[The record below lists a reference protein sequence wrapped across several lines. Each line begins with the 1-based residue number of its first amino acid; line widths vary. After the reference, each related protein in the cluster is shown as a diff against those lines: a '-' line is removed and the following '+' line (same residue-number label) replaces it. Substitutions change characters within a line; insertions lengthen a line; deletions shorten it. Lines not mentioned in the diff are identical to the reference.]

1 MILLLI
7 RHADAGERDPARY
20 PDDTERPITRRGR
33 KAMARV
39 CRVLRRRDFMPDLI
53 FSSPWTRAWQTSEI
67 VADELT
73 AGEVEPVELP
83 ALTDSPHLDPIADAI
98 GDRGSDEIVALV
110 GHDPWI
116 SELGSLLLT
125 SSPERLV
132 IDFPKGGVLG
142 LDLARVEA
150 GGAELRFLLRPKM
163 A

>member
-7 RHADAGERDPARY
+7 RHADAGERDPTRY
-20 PDDTERPITRRGR
+20 PDDTERPITRKGR

-39 CRVLRRRDFMPDLI
+39 CRVLRRRDLTPDLI
-53 FSSPWTRAWQTSEI
+53 LSSPWTRAWQTAEI

-73 AGEVEPVELP
+73 AGEVEPAELA
-83 ALTDSPHLDPIADAI
+83 ALTESPRLEPIAGAI
-98 GDRGSDEIVALV
+98 GERGSDDIVALV

-125 SSPERLV
+125 GSPERLS

-142 LDLARVEA
+142 MDLARVEA
-150 GGAELRFLLRPKM
+150 GSAQLRFLLRPKM
-163 A
+163 V